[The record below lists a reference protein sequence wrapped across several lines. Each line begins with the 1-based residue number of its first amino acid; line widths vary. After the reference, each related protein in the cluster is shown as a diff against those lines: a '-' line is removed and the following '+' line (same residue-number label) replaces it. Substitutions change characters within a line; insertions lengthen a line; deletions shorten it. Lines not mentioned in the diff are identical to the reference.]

1 MQQVQ
6 GDVRGG
12 SGTPTSIA
20 RSGTFKTEGNM
31 SEEFPLYPELGEAAE
46 KEAVALIE
54 RFKSELQKA
63 ARCIAEE
70 VTSDL
75 YVNVMPFI
83 ESDSWGNFRNAILDG
98 FKDYNN
104 RKVQAEFDFKTIRQE
119 ILREHRQGIIAD
131 LNQDLLEEIE
141 GLKRELKVER
151 ELRRF

>member
-1 MQQVQ
+1 
-6 GDVRGG
+6 
-12 SGTPTSIA
+12 
-20 RSGTFKTEGNM
+20 M